1 MRTLLAVAGLL
12 AAMAASGQ
20 VYRWTDS
27 TGKVHYGDRP
37 PDEAKARELRIQSY
51 DGPVEV
57 QDWSGVLRGKT
68 VAGSGPGL
76 TICATSWCGYCK
88 RARAYFAQ
96 KNIRYTEVDVE
107 KSPEG
112 KQRFKE
118 LRQGRAPDRD
128 GQQGDAGLLRGALRG
143 DGEQAMMRA
152 ARWLRP

>member
-1 MRTLLAVAGLL
+1 MCLPNRVKIPVAGLL

-37 PDEAKARELRIQSY
+37 PEEAKARELRIQSY

-68 VAGSGPGL
+68 MPGSGPGL
-76 TICATSWCGYCK
+76 TMYATSWCGYCK

-96 KNIRYTEVDVE
+96 KNIRTPRLMWR
-107 KSPEG
+107 SPP
-112 KQRFKE
+112 
-118 LRQGRAPDRD
+118 RASSASRSW
-128 GQQGDAGLLRGALRG
+128 
-143 DGEQAMMRA
+143 A
-152 ARWLRP
+152 ARACP